1 LGDVFPLITFSDF
14 ETFNALPELK
24 RCIIIT
30 DAKFSGVNLLA
41 DFEFASFHLDQTDS
55 YPTNL
60 YRSVS

>member
-14 ETFNALPELK
+14 EAFNAMPELK
-24 RCIIIT
+24 RCVIIA

-41 DFEFASFHLDQTDS
+41 HFVFASFGLDQTDS
-55 YPTNL
+55 YRTNL